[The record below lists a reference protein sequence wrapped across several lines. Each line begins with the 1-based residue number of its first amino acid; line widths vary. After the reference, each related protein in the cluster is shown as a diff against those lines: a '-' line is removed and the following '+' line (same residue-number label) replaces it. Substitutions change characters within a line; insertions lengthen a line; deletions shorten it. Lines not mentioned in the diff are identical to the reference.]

1 MERPEKLVFKLKL
14 TMVLLTQ
21 NANHQ
26 VEELHFLDHLVIMFC
41 SKSISILDFSL
52 RIHPSNF
59 KKVSNYPVDSLE
71 LLTAQDVI
79 LLEIILIIFVIII
92 IMELHWQLRLQIPLI
107 NNQPEDTI
115 QSWTF
120 KPPQIHPEF
129 LFLDMVLLMLLV
141 MLKQPQL

>member
-92 IMELHWQLRLQIPLI
+92 IMELH
-107 NNQPEDTI
+107 
-115 QSWTF
+115 
-120 KPPQIHPEF
+120 
-129 LFLDMVLLMLLV
+129 
-141 MLKQPQL
+141 